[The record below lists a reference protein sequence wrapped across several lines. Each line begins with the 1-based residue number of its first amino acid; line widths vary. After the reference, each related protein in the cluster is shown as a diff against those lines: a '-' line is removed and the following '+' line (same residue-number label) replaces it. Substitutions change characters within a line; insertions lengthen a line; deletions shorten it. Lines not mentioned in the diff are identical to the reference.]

1 MKAFHI
7 SKEVSI
13 LAVSL
18 FVLGLGFGP
27 LLLGP
32 LSEFYGRWKVYA
44 YSYTMLFALTWG
56 VAFSPNAGEYDLHS
70 TSFNALKPD
79 H

>member
-1 MKAFHI
+1 MKTFGI

-13 LAVSL
+13 LTISL
-18 FVLGLGFGP
+18 YVMGLGLGP

-44 YSYTMLFALTWG
+44 YSYTALFGLTFG
-56 VAFSPNAGEYDLHS
+56 VAFSPNAG
-70 TSFNALKPD
+70 T
-79 H
+79 